1 MEAIWF
7 LTRFKDVFNCS
18 WQTRA
23 NYHVLGAREV
33 TAAANTRNKEPDA
46 RGREYYDKRAIKP
59 NNEVNWS
66 RYKRLRNAV
75 NLKSVK
81 RKTSITP
88 LASEEQDSKEKWK
101 TLSQTLPRKSKV
113 TNETKSLSATNFNEF
128 FTTIAGSLCR
138 HFSHTLTPIVLTPR
152 VNRDFTLKDAS
163 PKFVKQEPCKL
174 KTSKA
179 TGLAGIPARVLKD
192 AEPEIAKPIAYLINL
207 TILTGIIPQEWK
219 EFKVTPIF
227 KSGEKDDVNNYRPIF
242 VLPLIS
248 KIMEHAV

>member
-1 MEAIWF
+1 M
-7 LTRFKDVFNCS
+7 
-18 WQTRA
+18 
-23 NYHVLGAREV
+23 
-33 TAAANTRNKEPDA
+33 
-46 RGREYYDKRAIKP
+46 
-59 NNEVNWS
+59 
-66 RYKRLRNAV
+66 
-75 NLKSVK
+75 
-81 RKTSITP
+81 
-88 LASEEQDSKEKWK
+88 
-101 TLSQTLPRKSKV
+101 
-113 TNETKSLSATNFNEF
+113 
-128 FTTIAGSLCR
+128 
-138 HFSHTLTPIVLTPR
+138 
-152 VNRDFTLKDAS
+152 S

-227 KSGEKDDVNNYRPIF
+227 KSGEKDDVNNYRPIS